1 MVALWLVTL
10 AHAGEEVLDALKA
23 ELARSQQLALP
34 EAGTPY
40 FVGYDLLDVQ
50 HVHIEATLGGILVDS
65 TRPDRMLGVSVRVGS
80 PEKDNSNFR
89 HSGDPD
95 GFGQSSLVITD
106 VPAAVRQGA
115 WLETDRAYKAAVE
128 NLARKESARRNQAP
142 RERAPDFAPGPAHT
156 ASAPSAPP
164 ADAQRLRELARELSA
179 VFLAHPQLDASRTW
193 ATAETGRRVM
203 LDTGGTAVAQPT
215 SEVDIRV
222 IASVRSPDGEELWDH
237 ASWTVSGVEQLPAL
251 PEMRAEVERLAARL
265 ETWRQAPKE
274 QEEWVGPVLFEGDA
288 AVELF
293 RRLLVPALIGTAPLE
308 TANDDFSRVDVGEG
322 GLRLK
327 RRVLPPGFDVLDDP
341 SAQPALPSSYTHD
354 HEGVPGQRVQLV
366 EDGIVRGLLAS
377 RTPGMDV
384 RESNGHGRGN
394 VGTLIRGTPSN
405 LAVTPAKVQ
414 SDRKLLK
421 KAFALAAPYDLDH
434 IMVVRRVADP
444 RIGSREFRAA
454 FGASRDERSDLPA
467 PVELVRRYRDGR
479 EEIVRGLAFHGV
491 DRKSLRDIEA
501 TGASTTQT
509 LLYAG
514 STGNPTSGLPVTL
527 TAPAVLLAELELV
540 PIEAT
545 AEKPPRVL
553 SPLAER

>member
-1 MVALWLVTL
+1 MWVLLQALQ
-10 AHAGEEVLDALKA
+10 A
-23 ELARSQQLALP
+23 ELARSEQLSLP
-34 EAGTPY
+34 EAGAPY
-40 FVGYDLLDVQ
+40 FVGYDLLDV
-50 HVHIEATLGGILVDS
+50 HHIHIEATLGGILVDND
-65 TRPDRMLGVSVRVGS
+65 RPDRMLGVSVRVGS
-80 PEKDNSNFR
+80 PDKDNSNFR
-89 HSGDPD
+89 HTGDPD
-95 GFGQSSLVITD
+95 GFGQSSLVIED

-115 WLETDRAYKAAVE
+115 WLETDRNYKAAVE

-142 RERAPDFAPGPAHT
+142 RERAPDFAPGTPHT
-156 ASAPSAPP
+156 ASASPAPSA
-164 ADAQRLRELARELSA
+164 DRERLRSLARELSA
-179 VFLAHPQLDASRTW
+179 VFLAHPALDASRTW
-193 ATAETGRRVM
+193 ATAETGLRVM
-203 LDTGGTAVAQPT
+203 LDTGGTSVAQPV

-222 IASVRSPDGEELWDH
+222 IGSARSPDGEELWDH
-237 ASWTVSGVEQLPAL
+237 ASWTVSTVDQLPPL
-251 PEMRAEVERLAARL
+251 EQMRAEVEALALRL

-274 QEEWVGPVLFEGDA
+274 QEEWVGPVLFEGEA

-293 RRLLVPALIGTAPLE
+293 RRLLVPALVGTAPLE

-327 RRVLPPGFDVLDDP
+327 RRVLPPGFEVQDDP
-341 SAQPALPSSYTHD
+341 GDPPQRVSSYTHD
-354 HEGVPGQRVQLV
+354 HEGVPGQKVELV

-384 RESNGHGRGN
+384 RESNGHGRGS

-405 LAVTPAKVQ
+405 LSVTASKTQ

-421 KAFALAAPYDLDH
+421 KAFALAAPYELDH

-467 PVELVRRYRDGR
+467 PVEIVRRYRDGR
-479 EEIVRGLAFHGV
+479 EEVVRGLAFHGV
-491 DRKSLRDIEA
+491 DRKTLRDIEA
-501 TGASTTQT
+501 SGAATTQT
-509 LLYAG
+509 VLYG
-514 STGNPTSGLPVTL
+514 GGTSSPTSGLPVTI